1 MKIILSNV
9 IEITEPSDN
18 VLKYCKEKLT
28 FINPE
33 YGKRKK
39 MGYWVGKIPKDIKL
53 YCICNNKLY
62 VPYGFFEE
70 LWKVHPYKEDYVD
83 YTTTKHADI
92 KSNIVLR
99 DYQEPCVRAFK
110 EHYTGILSI
119 PVGTG
124 KTESIL
130 HTISEL
136 KQKTLFMA
144 HTIDLVNQAKE
155 RSESKMSCKTS
166 LITDGKIDISGDIVF
181 GTIQSVYKFIE
192 NGALK
197 QDDFGMIVMDECF
210 ISGTKISTPDGYKN
224 IEDIKMGDLVYSYNH
239 KENKVEI
246 KKVNY
251 LFNKNVD
258 KIVTIT
264 STSGEIIECSVNH
277 PIYCNGKYIRAEHI
291 KKGDTLYELQKMSKR
306 NNKGKLY
313 QSTMAE
319 KNAIL
324 QKNRKHLLFN
334 RMFEN
339 IFNRKSNN
347 VYEKRKG
354 KTIYERKQSY
364 VSTRDKEESNGYFE
378 KKRELETTSSWW
390 KWNWTNKTPRNI
402 NERIRKNSGSSTRI
416 CCENTQN
423 SNRGISFLLQNRFRD
438 TINKIGNRIR
448 WGISQQRI
456 SKIIRQEKGYIIR
469 EFRVEDIKIQKQG
482 NIGEPR
488 QSNGGIKVY
497 NIGVEDNNNYFANNI
512 LVHNCQHI
520 SASPKSLQMFRTVFE
535 YFSARYKAG
544 LSAEVHRADGLQNC
558 ILSIVGNII
567 YGMKRD
573 KNYYKCIYDNKEI
586 MRIPVDKFQVPCHV
600 IVRETE
606 YNVDGKDVFDP
617 NGGTIVYAK
626 LITDMAMDEKRNN
639 FIISDLKKMKGSTII
654 LSDRVDQAKY
664 LCSMIDN
671 SVEIDGST
679 PKKLRKQALD
689 DVRSGKIKYLFSSYA
704 LAKEGLDIPRLENIV
719 LATPIKDFGVLVQS
733 CGRIQRP
740 FEGKTIAYVYD
751 YVDRVALSYRY
762 FQKRR
767 AIYRKNNWEIDNMY
781 LGGK

>member
-28 FINPE
+28 FVNPE

-53 YCICNNKLY
+53 YCVCNNKLY

-110 EHYTGILSI
+110 EHYMGILSI

-155 RSESKMSCKTS
+155 RSESKMECKTS

-192 NGALK
+192 NGTLK

-210 ISGTKISTPDGYKN
+210 VSGTKISTPDGYKN

-251 LFNKNVD
+251 LFNKHVD

-291 KKGDTLYELQKMSKR
+291 KKGDILYELQKMSK
-306 NNKGKLY
+306 
-313 QSTMAE
+313 
-319 KNAIL
+319 
-324 QKNRKHLLFN
+324 
-334 RMFEN
+334 
-339 IFNRKSNN
+339 
-347 VYEKRKG
+347 
-354 KTIYERKQSY
+354 
-364 VSTRDKEESNGYFE
+364 
-378 KKRELETTSSWW
+378 
-390 KWNWTNKTPRNI
+390 RNI
-402 NERIRKNSGSSTRI
+402 NERIRKNSGSSARI

-423 SNRGISFLLQNRFRD
+423 SNRGISFLLQNRFGD
-438 TINKIGNRIR
+438 TINKIRNRIR

-456 SKIIRQEKGYIIR
+456 SKITRQEKGYTIR

-567 YGMKRD
+567 YAMKRD
-573 KNYYKCIYDNKEI
+573 KNDYVCKYNGAELV
-586 MRIPVDKFQVPCHV
+586 RIPVDKFQVPCHV

-671 SVEIDGST
+671 SVEIDGNT

-689 DVRSGKIKYLFSSYA
+689 DVRNGKIKYLFSSYA

>member
-9 IEITEPSDN
+9 IEITEPSNN

-28 FINPE
+28 FVNPE

-110 EHYTGILSI
+110 EHCTGILSI

-155 RSESKMSCKTS
+155 RSESKMECKTS

-306 NNKGKLY
+306 NN
-313 QSTMAE
+313 
-319 KNAIL
+319 
-324 QKNRKHLLFN
+324 
-334 RMFEN
+334 
-339 IFNRKSNN
+339 
-347 VYEKRKG
+347 
-354 KTIYERKQSY
+354 
-364 VSTRDKEESNGYFE
+364 
-378 KKRELETTSSWW
+378 
-390 KWNWTNKTPRNI
+390 
-402 NERIRKNSGSSTRI
+402 
-416 CCENTQN
+416 
-423 SNRGISFLLQNRFRD
+423 
-438 TINKIGNRIR
+438 
-448 WGISQQRI
+448 I
-456 SKIIRQEKGYIIR
+456 SKITRQEKGYIIR

-558 ILSIVGNII
+558 ILSIVGNVI

-573 KNYYKCIYDNKEI
+573 KNDYVCEYNSAEL

>member
-28 FINPE
+28 FVNPE

-53 YCICNNKLY
+53 YCMYNNKLY

-99 DYQEPCVRAFK
+99 DYQKPCVRAFK
-110 EHYTGILSI
+110 EHCTGILSLK
-119 PVGTG
+119 VGCG

-210 ISGTKISTPDGYKN
+210 VSGTKISTPTGYKN

-251 LFNKNVD
+251 LFNKHVD

-291 KKGDTLYELQKMSKR
+291 KKGDTLYELQK
-306 NNKGKLY
+306 
-313 QSTMAE
+313 
-319 KNAIL
+319 
-324 QKNRKHLLFN
+324 
-334 RMFEN
+334 
-339 IFNRKSNN
+339 
-347 VYEKRKG
+347 
-354 KTIYERKQSY
+354 KT
-364 VSTRDKEESNGYFE
+364 T
-378 KKRELETTSSWW
+378 
-390 KWNWTNKTPRNI
+390 
-402 NERIRKNSGSSTRI
+402 
-416 CCENTQN
+416 
-423 SNRGISFLLQNRFRD
+423 
-438 TINKIGNRIR
+438 
-448 WGISQQRI
+448 
-456 SKIIRQEKGYIIR
+456 RQEKGYTIR
-469 EFRVEDIKIQKQG
+469 EFRVENIKIQKQG

-567 YGMKRD
+567 YGMERD
-573 KNYYKCIYDNKEI
+573 KNYYKCIYDNKEL
-586 MRIPVDKFQVPCHV
+586 MRIPIDKFQVPCHV

-664 LCSMIDN
+664 LCSIIDN

-689 DVRSGKIKYLFSSYA
+689 DVRNGKIKYLFSSYA

>member
-28 FINPE
+28 FVNPE

-53 YCICNNKLY
+53 YCMYNNKLY

-99 DYQEPCVRAFK
+99 DYQKPCVRAFK
-110 EHYTGILSI
+110 EHCTGILSLK
-119 PVGTG
+119 VGCG

-210 ISGTKISTPDGYKN
+210 VSGTKISTPTGYKN

-251 LFNKNVD
+251 LFNKHVD

-291 KKGDTLYELQKMSKR
+291 KKGDTLYELQK
-306 NNKGKLY
+306 
-313 QSTMAE
+313 
-319 KNAIL
+319 
-324 QKNRKHLLFN
+324 
-334 RMFEN
+334 
-339 IFNRKSNN
+339 
-347 VYEKRKG
+347 
-354 KTIYERKQSY
+354 KT
-364 VSTRDKEESNGYFE
+364 T
-378 KKRELETTSSWW
+378 
-390 KWNWTNKTPRNI
+390 
-402 NERIRKNSGSSTRI
+402 
-416 CCENTQN
+416 
-423 SNRGISFLLQNRFRD
+423 
-438 TINKIGNRIR
+438 
-448 WGISQQRI
+448 
-456 SKIIRQEKGYIIR
+456 RQEKGYTIR
-469 EFRVEDIKIQKQG
+469 EFRVENIKIQKQG

-567 YGMKRD
+567 YGMERD
-573 KNYYKCIYDNKEI
+573 KNYYKCMYDNKEL

-664 LCSMIDN
+664 LCSIIDN

-689 DVRSGKIKYLFSSYA
+689 DVRNGKIKYLFSSYA

>member
-28 FINPE
+28 FVNPE

-53 YCICNNKLY
+53 YCVYNDKLY

-83 YTTTKHADI
+83 YTTTKYADI

-99 DYQEPCVRAFK
+99 DYQQPCVRAFK
-110 EHYTGILSI
+110 EHCTGILSLK
-119 PVGTG
+119 VGCG

-197 QDDFGMIVMDECF
+197 QDDFGMIVMDE
-210 ISGTKISTPDGYKN
+210 
-224 IEDIKMGDLVYSYNH
+224 V
-239 KENKVEI
+239 
-246 KKVNY
+246 
-251 LFNKNVD
+251 
-258 KIVTIT
+258 
-264 STSGEIIECSVNH
+264 
-277 PIYCNGKYIRAEHI
+277 
-291 KKGDTLYELQKMSKR
+291 
-306 NNKGKLY
+306 
-313 QSTMAE
+313 
-319 KNAIL
+319 
-324 QKNRKHLLFN
+324 
-334 RMFEN
+334 
-339 IFNRKSNN
+339 
-347 VYEKRKG
+347 
-354 KTIYERKQSY
+354 
-364 VSTRDKEESNGYFE
+364 
-378 KKRELETTSSWW
+378 
-390 KWNWTNKTPRNI
+390 
-402 NERIRKNSGSSTRI
+402 
-416 CCENTQN
+416 
-423 SNRGISFLLQNRFRD
+423 
-438 TINKIGNRIR
+438 
-448 WGISQQRI
+448 
-456 SKIIRQEKGYIIR
+456 
-469 EFRVEDIKIQKQG
+469 
-482 NIGEPR
+482 
-488 QSNGGIKVY
+488 
-497 NIGVEDNNNYFANNI
+497 
-512 LVHNCQHI
+512 QHI

-558 ILSIVGNII
+558 ILSIVGNVI
-567 YGMKRD
+567 YGMERD
-573 KNYYKCIYDNKEI
+573 KNYYKCMYDNKEL

-606 YNVDGKDVFDP
+606 YNVDGKDIFDP

-654 LSDRVDQAKY
+654 LSDRVEQAKY

-679 PKKLRKQALD
+679 PKKVRKQALD

>member
-28 FINPE
+28 FVNPE

-155 RSESKMSCKTS
+155 RSENKMSCKTS

-192 NGALK
+192 NGTLK

-258 KIVTIT
+258 KLVTIT

-306 NNKGKLY
+306 NN
-313 QSTMAE
+313 
-319 KNAIL
+319 
-324 QKNRKHLLFN
+324 
-334 RMFEN
+334 
-339 IFNRKSNN
+339 
-347 VYEKRKG
+347 
-354 KTIYERKQSY
+354 
-364 VSTRDKEESNGYFE
+364 
-378 KKRELETTSSWW
+378 
-390 KWNWTNKTPRNI
+390 
-402 NERIRKNSGSSTRI
+402 
-416 CCENTQN
+416 
-423 SNRGISFLLQNRFRD
+423 
-438 TINKIGNRIR
+438 
-448 WGISQQRI
+448 I
-456 SKIIRQEKGYIIR
+456 SKITRQEKGYIIR
-469 EFRVEDIKIQKQG
+469 EFRVENIKIQKQG

-573 KNYYKCIYDNKEI
+573 KNDYVCEYNGAEL

-654 LSDRVDQAKY
+654 LSDRVEQAKY

>member
-28 FINPE
+28 FVNPE

-99 DYQEPCVRAFK
+99 DYQKPCVRAFK
-110 EHYTGILSI
+110 EHCTGILSLK
-119 PVGTG
+119 VGCG

-210 ISGTKISTPDGYKN
+210 VSGTKISTPTGYKN

-251 LFNKNVD
+251 LFNKHVD

-291 KKGDTLYELQKMSKR
+291 KKGDTLYELQK
-306 NNKGKLY
+306 
-313 QSTMAE
+313 
-319 KNAIL
+319 
-324 QKNRKHLLFN
+324 
-334 RMFEN
+334 
-339 IFNRKSNN
+339 
-347 VYEKRKG
+347 
-354 KTIYERKQSY
+354 KT
-364 VSTRDKEESNGYFE
+364 T
-378 KKRELETTSSWW
+378 
-390 KWNWTNKTPRNI
+390 
-402 NERIRKNSGSSTRI
+402 
-416 CCENTQN
+416 
-423 SNRGISFLLQNRFRD
+423 
-438 TINKIGNRIR
+438 
-448 WGISQQRI
+448 
-456 SKIIRQEKGYIIR
+456 RQEKGYTIR
-469 EFRVEDIKIQKQG
+469 EFRVENIKIQKQG

-567 YGMKRD
+567 YGMERD
-573 KNYYKCIYDNKEI
+573 KNYYKCIYDNKEL
-586 MRIPVDKFQVPCHV
+586 MRIPIDKFQVPCHV

-664 LCSMIDN
+664 LCSIIDN

-689 DVRSGKIKYLFSSYA
+689 DVRNGKIKYLFSSYA

>member
-28 FINPE
+28 FVNPE

-53 YCICNNKLY
+53 YCMYNNKLY

-99 DYQEPCVRAFK
+99 DYQKPCVRAFK
-110 EHYTGILSI
+110 EHCTGILSLK
-119 PVGTG
+119 VGCG

-155 RSESKMSCKTS
+155 RSESKMECKTS

-192 NGALK
+192 NGTLK

-210 ISGTKISTPDGYKN
+210 VSGTKISTPTGYKN

-258 KIVTIT
+258 KLVTIT

-291 KKGDTLYELQKMSKR
+291 KKGDTLYELQK
-306 NNKGKLY
+306 
-313 QSTMAE
+313 
-319 KNAIL
+319 
-324 QKNRKHLLFN
+324 
-334 RMFEN
+334 
-339 IFNRKSNN
+339 
-347 VYEKRKG
+347 
-354 KTIYERKQSY
+354 KT
-364 VSTRDKEESNGYFE
+364 T
-378 KKRELETTSSWW
+378 
-390 KWNWTNKTPRNI
+390 
-402 NERIRKNSGSSTRI
+402 
-416 CCENTQN
+416 
-423 SNRGISFLLQNRFRD
+423 
-438 TINKIGNRIR
+438 
-448 WGISQQRI
+448 
-456 SKIIRQEKGYIIR
+456 RQEKGYTIR
-469 EFRVEDIKIQKQG
+469 EFRVENIKIQKQG

-567 YGMKRD
+567 YGMERD
-573 KNYYKCIYDNKEI
+573 KNYYKCIYDNKEL
-586 MRIPVDKFQVPCHV
+586 MRIPIDKFQVPCHV

-664 LCSMIDN
+664 LCSIIDN

-689 DVRSGKIKYLFSSYA
+689 DVRNGKIKYLFSSYA

>member
-28 FINPE
+28 FVNPE

-155 RSESKMSCKTS
+155 RSENKMSCKTS

-192 NGALK
+192 NGTLK

-306 NNKGKLY
+306 NN
-313 QSTMAE
+313 
-319 KNAIL
+319 
-324 QKNRKHLLFN
+324 
-334 RMFEN
+334 
-339 IFNRKSNN
+339 
-347 VYEKRKG
+347 
-354 KTIYERKQSY
+354 
-364 VSTRDKEESNGYFE
+364 
-378 KKRELETTSSWW
+378 
-390 KWNWTNKTPRNI
+390 
-402 NERIRKNSGSSTRI
+402 
-416 CCENTQN
+416 
-423 SNRGISFLLQNRFRD
+423 
-438 TINKIGNRIR
+438 
-448 WGISQQRI
+448 I
-456 SKIIRQEKGYIIR
+456 SKITRQEKGYIIR
-469 EFRVEDIKIQKQG
+469 EFRVENIKIQKQG

-558 ILSIVGNII
+558 ILSIVGNVI
-567 YGMKRD
+567 YGMERD
-573 KNYYKCIYDNKEI
+573 KNYYKCIYDNKEL
-586 MRIPVDKFQVPCHV
+586 MRMPVDKFQVPCHV

-654 LSDRVDQAKY
+654 LSDRVEQAKY